1 MRNVLFLLVSLGLLL
16 LLVGMSVPQVDE
28 TAVATPAAKPP
39 LATLG
44 LLVAASWANLLLRG
58 RILRLAVSLA
68 IVAVSVITLAAG
80 VFSVY
85 WDRHMRPG
93 ETIGWWF
100 VGAAALSLLAQPVVW
115 RRHLPD
121 VFDPDRPTQP

>member
-1 MRNVLFLLVSLGLLL
+1 MRNLLFLLVS
-16 LLVGMSVPQVDE
+16 VV
-28 TAVATPAAKPP
+28 
-39 LATLG
+39 
-44 LLVAASWANLLLRG
+44 
-58 RILRLAVSLA
+58 
-68 IVAVSVITLAAG
+68 TLAAG

-100 VGAAALSLLAQPVVW
+100 VGAATLSLLAQLVVW
-115 RRHLPD
+115 WRHLPD